1 MIRIFSRLL
10 LALVTSLLLAWA
22 LPAASQGSSPFPV
35 TLEKDLAARA
45 VNFTEVS
52 LDKNMLAFASKFLD
66 SKKSDDAQVR
76 RLIEKLDGI
85 YVRTYEFDKAGQY
98 SEAELDAIRHQ
109 FSSPVWSVMV
119 RGRAQDP
126 DGDTD
131 IYVKLATTR
140 SGVTNLNAE
149 PKELDFVYI
158 SGPIRPEELSELSG
172 NFGVPKLGKN
182 ATGKESDK

>member
-10 LALVTSLLLAWA
+10 LALVTSLLLAWP
-22 LPAASQGSSPFPV
+22 LSAASQSSSPFPV

-98 SEAELDAIRHQ
+98 SEAELEAIRHQ
-109 FSSPVWSVMV
+109 FSSPVWSAMV
-119 RGRAQDP
+119 RGRSRGA

-131 IYVKLATTR
+131 IYVKLVNNEIQ
-140 SGVTNLNAE
+140 GMFILNAE

-158 SGPIRPEELSELSG
+158 SGPIRPEDLSELSG
-172 NFGVPKLGKN
+172 NFGVPKLGK
-182 ATGKESDK
+182 TGKESDK